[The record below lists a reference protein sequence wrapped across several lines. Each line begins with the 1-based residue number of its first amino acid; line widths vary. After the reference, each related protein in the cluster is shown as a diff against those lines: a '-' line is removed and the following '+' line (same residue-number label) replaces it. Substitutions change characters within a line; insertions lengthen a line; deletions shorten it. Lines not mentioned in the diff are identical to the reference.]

1 MSPFAL
7 NLLLTLVWMAVSGS
21 FSLANLLLG
30 FTLALLVVA
39 FVAPA
44 LSERDTGY
52 RVVRFVALGWLFLQE
67 LARSNV
73 RVARD
78 VLRPRFRFR
87 PGIVAVPLD
96 ATSNAEITLF
106 ANMVTLTPG
115 TLSLDVHPDRTV
127 LWVHAMDVRDP
138 DALRAALKSG
148 FERRILEALR

>member
-7 NLLLTLVWMAVSGS
+7 HLLLTLVWMAVTGS

-30 FTLALLVVA
+30 LALALLVVA

-44 LSERDTGY
+44 LTERGAGY
-52 RVVRFVALGWLFLQE
+52 RVARFVALGWLFLLE

-96 ATSNAEITLF
+96 ATSDAEITLF

-138 DALRAALKSG
+138 DALRAALKTG

>member
-7 NLLLTLVWMAVSGS
+7 HLLLTLVWLAISGT
-21 FSLANLLLG
+21 FSLPNLLLG
-30 FTLALLVVA
+30 FAIAMLVVS

-44 LSERDTGY
+44 LSARGSGY
-52 RVVRFVALGWLFLQE
+52 RVARFVALGWLFLHE
-67 LARSNV
+67 LALSNV

-78 VLRPRFRFR
+78 VLRPRMRFR

-96 ATSNAEITLF
+96 AASDAEITLF

-115 TLSLDVHPDRTV
+115 TLTLDVHPDRTT
-127 LWVHAMDVRDP
+127 LWVHAMDVGDP
-138 DALRAALKSG
+138 DALRAALKGG